1 MSVSIV
7 QTVKREPIIS
17 SAVLGMFIFILT
29 EVMVFASFISA
40 FNIIKSSFTNWPP
53 LGQPRLPLEIT
64 AVNSLFLLASAWWL
78 HQSQSY
84 FKKEQGSARVRKY
97 CLTALL
103 LGVLFVMIQGV
114 EWIRLMRYGLT
125 LTSSIYGSFFY
136 LIIGTHALHVLFA
149 ILALFISYRKLLK
162 NELKQDTFAA
172 MKAFWF
178 FVVGLWPVLYWLV
191 YL

>member
-64 AVNSLFLLASAWWL
+64 AVNSLFLLASAWLL

-84 FKKEQGSARVRKY
+84 FKKEQGTPRVRKY
-97 CLTALL
+97 CLAALL
-103 LGVLFVMIQGV
+103 LGVLFVMIQGI
-114 EWIRLMRYGLT
+114 EWIRLIRYGLT

-149 ILALFISYRKLLK
+149 ILALLISYRKLLK